1 MKLRIGSRGSALALW
16 QAEHVRS
23 RLSALDPTLDISVEI
38 IHTTG
43 DKITDVALSK
53 IGDKGLF
60 TKELDRAIVDNQ
72 VDLAVHS
79 LKDIPTA
86 VAEGLELSA
95 VLERIDP
102 RDALVVAP
110 GRPSSLAKLAPGA
123 RVGTS
128 SLRRRAQLLALRP
141 DLIVTDLRGNLD
153 TRLGKVADAQYDAVI
168 LAHAGILRLG
178 FTDRVTQLLDP
189 PEWLPAVGQGALG
202 VTTRVEDT
210 HTRAI
215 VQLLEHPPTRA
226 AVTAE
231 RALLA
236 ALEGGC
242 QIPIGALGTGSDA
255 SDQLTLHA
263 LVASVDGLQVVR
275 GQRSG
280 PAQRSRQIGES
291 LARDLIERGART
303 ILDELR
309 GAAAPNPAAP

>member
-16 QAEHVRS
+16 QAEHARS
-23 RLSALDPTLDISVEI
+23 RLNALDPTLEISIQI

-79 LKDIPTA
+79 LKDIPTK
-86 VAEGLELSA
+86 VAEGLQLSA
-95 VLERIDP
+95 VLERVDP

-110 GRPSSLAKLAPGA
+110 GRPSSLAQLAPGA
-123 RVGTS
+123 RIGTS

-168 LAHAGILRLG
+168 LALAGILRLG
-178 FTDRVTQLLDP
+178 FTDRVSQLLDA

-202 VTTRVEDT
+202 VTTRVGDRHT
-210 HTRAI
+210 HAI
-215 VQLLEHPPTRA
+215 VELLEHAPTRA

-242 QIPIGALGTGSDA
+242 QIPIGALGTATEA
-255 SDQLTLHA
+255 SDYFTLHA
-263 LVASVDGLQVVR
+263 VVASVDGTQVVR
-275 GQRSG
+275 GVRAGS
-280 PAQRSRQIGES
+280 AQQARQIGES
-291 LARDLIERGART
+291 LADELVERGARA